1 MITVALS
8 KGRLFKDFIKF
19 LEARELTDYAQA
31 LKEDGRYLFR
41 TVGNVKFIF
50 AKGSDVPTYV
60 EQGIA
65 DLGIVGLD
73 TITENSFNVLN
84 VSQLPYGNC
93 RLAIAGPKH
102 LDESNIKVVAT
113 SFTNISQHYFNQQR
127 QDVRLI
133 HLNGSVE
140 LAPILG
146 LADAIVDIVQT
157 GTTLKENDLREY
169 HAIMTLHARLIANK
183 QAFYLKESDVYQFMQ
198 EIGVIE

>member
-19 LEARELTDYAQA
+19 LEKRELTEYAQA

-41 TVGNVKFIF
+41 TVGHVKFIF
-50 AKGSDVPTYV
+50 AKGTDVPTYV

-73 TITENSFNVLN
+73 TITEHNFNVLN
-84 VSQLPYGNC
+84 VSHLPFGKC
-93 RLAIAGPKH
+93 RLAIAGPDQQEEK
-102 LDESNIKVVAT
+102 DIKVVAT
-113 SFTNISQHYFNQQR
+113 SFTNISQQYFNQQR

-157 GTTLKENDLREY
+157 GTTLKENNLREY
-169 HAIMTLHARLIANK
+169 HTIMTVQARLIANK
-183 QAFYLKESDVYQFMQ
+183 QAFYLKETELYQFMQ
-198 EIGVIE
+198 EIGVV

>member
-31 LKEDGRYLFR
+31 LKEEGRYLFR
-41 TVGNVKFIF
+41 NVGNVKFIF
-50 AKGSDVPTYV
+50 AKGTDVPTYV

-73 TITENSFNVLN
+73 IITENRFNVLN
-84 VSQLPYGNC
+84 VSQLPFGKC
-93 RLAIAGPKH
+93 RLAIAGPDQQSEK
-102 LDESNIKVVAT
+102 NIRVVAT
-113 SFTNISQHYFNQQR
+113 SFTNISQQYFNQQR

-157 GTTLKENDLREY
+157 GSTLKENNLREY
-169 HAIMTLHARLIANK
+169 HTIMTVQARLIANK
-183 QAFYLKESDVYQFMQ
+183 QAFYLKETDLYQFME
-198 EIGVIE
+198 EIGVV

>member
-31 LKEDGRYLFR
+31 LKEEGRYLFR
-41 TVGNVKFIF
+41 NVGNVKFIF
-50 AKGSDVPTYV
+50 AKGTDVPTYV

-73 TITENSFNVLN
+73 IITENRFNVLN
-84 VSQLPYGNC
+84 VSQLPFGKC
-93 RLAIAGPKH
+93 RLAIAGPDQQSEK
-102 LDESNIKVVAT
+102 DIRVVAT
-113 SFTNISQHYFNQQR
+113 SFTNISQQYFNQQR

-157 GTTLKENDLREY
+157 GSTLKENNLREY
-169 HAIMTLHARLIANK
+169 HTIMTVQARLIANK
-183 QAFYLKESDVYQFMQ
+183 QAFYLKETDLYQFME
-198 EIGVIE
+198 EIGVV

>member
-41 TVGNVKFIF
+41 TVGKVKFIF

-84 VSQLPYGNC
+84 VSQLPFGNC

-102 LDESNIKVVAT
+102 LDESNINVVAT

-169 HAIMTLHARLIANK
+169 HTIMTLHARLIANK

>member
-31 LKEDGRYLFR
+31 LKEEGRYLFR
-41 TVGNVKFIF
+41 NVGNVKFIF
-50 AKGSDVPTYV
+50 AKGTDVPTYV

-73 TITENSFNVLN
+73 IITENRFNVLN
-84 VSQLPYGNC
+84 VSQLPFGKC
-93 RLAIAGPKH
+93 RLAIAGPDQQSEK
-102 LDESNIKVVAT
+102 DIRVVAT
-113 SFTNISQHYFNQQR
+113 SFTNISQQYFNQQR

-157 GTTLKENDLREY
+157 GSTLKENNLREY
-169 HAIMTLHARLIANK
+169 HTIMTVQARLIANK
-183 QAFYLKESDVYQFMQ
+183 QAFYLKETDLYQFMQ
-198 EIGVIE
+198 EIGVV

>member
-19 LEARELTDYAQA
+19 LEAQELVNYAQA
-31 LKEDGRYLFR
+31 LKQEGRYLFR
-41 TVGNVKFIF
+41 TIGNVKFIF
-50 AKGSDVPTYV
+50 AKGTDVPTYV

-65 DLGIVGLD
+65 DCGIVGLD
-73 TITENSFNVLN
+73 TITENHFNVLN
-84 VSQLPYGNC
+84 VSQLPFGNC
-93 RLAIAGPKH
+93 RLALAGPAQQNEQ
-102 LDESNIKVVAT
+102 DIKVVAT
-113 SFTNISQHYFNQQR
+113 SFTHISQQYFNQQR

-169 HAIMTLHARLIANK
+169 HTIMTVQARLIANK
-183 QAFYLKESDVYQFMQ
+183 QAFYLKETDLYQFMQ
-198 EIGVIE
+198 EIGVV

>member
-19 LEARELTDYAQA
+19 LKARDLQHYVEPL
-31 LKEDGRYLFR
+31 EEEGRYLFR
-41 TVGNVKFIF
+41 SIGMVKFIF
-50 AKGSDVPTYV
+50 AKGNDVPTYV
-60 EQGIA
+60 EQGVA

-73 TITENSFNVLN
+73 ILTENNFNVLN
-84 VSQLPYGNC
+84 VSQLPFGHC
-93 RLAIAGPKH
+93 RLAIAGPNTQSEK
-102 LDESNIKVVAT
+102 NIKVVAT
-113 SFTNISQHYFNQQR
+113 SFTNISQRYFNQQR

-169 HAIMTLHARLIANK
+169 HTIMEIEARLIANK
-183 QAFYLKESDVYQFMQ
+183 QAFYLKETELYQFMQ
-198 EIGVIE
+198 EIGVV